1 MTSQRQHTPTFTVSL
16 GLVDGVAVLRVGGE
30 LDLVA
35 APALREHL
43 RAAARLPSQRVVVDL
58 SDVSFCDSVGMSELV
73 VALNNSQNSGGRLV
87 LSGVR
92 GSLERLLYR
101 TGLHNL
107 FERHATWQDAV
118 RQVTADPP

>member
-1 MTSQRQHTPTFTVSL
+1 MSSQHQHAPTFTVSL
-16 GLVDGVAVLRVGGE
+16 TLVDGVAVVRVGGE
-30 LDLVA
+30 LDMVA
-35 APALREHL
+35 APALREQL
-43 RAAARLPSQRVVVDL
+43 RAAARLPSQRVVVDMT
-58 SDVSFCDSVGMSELV
+58 DVSFCDSVGMSELI

-107 FERHATWQDAV
+107 FERHATWQEAL
-118 RQVTADPP
+118 RQMSAERS

>member
-1 MTSQRQHTPTFTVSL
+1 MTSQPQHAPTFTVSL
-16 GLVDGVAVLRVGGE
+16 ALVDGVAVVRAGGE

-58 SDVSFCDSVGMSELV
+58 AGVSFCDSVGMSELV
-73 VALNNSQNSGGRLV
+73 VALNRSQNSGGRLV
-87 LSGVR
+87 LSGVQ

-101 TGLHNL
+101 AGLHNL

-118 RQVTADPP
+118 RQVTAERP